1 MNINNRMGN
10 NFLVGTGRYNQQ
22 PPSLS
27 ATPKPISMSC
37 EQKKAFLYNKAKIK
51 QINQQVSAQ
60 MAGNGVDRAIGFF
73 LARGNL
79 FSVILSALMELL
91 KNQKDVLKHGA
102 EISQTVN
109 QNMTKISNSVYYLQ
123 QALDNMLYAITTG
136 PDKHNRF
143 GYSIPKI
150 EDESGYIHVFWKPT
164 DRSSTPPA
172 TCRELTGKIREA
184 YETSG
189 YNPPIMKISP
199 FFVILQLLKRGFPQG
214 VSRLDHISLSGMYM
228 YNGSLWALHSPGWD
242 SNSFDCYVLNAASRY
257 IRLKTHFAWL
267 QGQESG
273 ISADK
278 DQINSNLDAAL
289 NDDSLILREIKKLL
303 DKQNAAGKKLGGFG
317 G

>member
-1 MNINNRMGN
+1 MGN
-10 NFLVGTGRYNQQ
+10 NFLVGAGRYNQQ

-109 QNMTKISNSVYYLQ
+109 QNMTKISNSVYCLQ

-150 EDESGYIHVFWKPT
+150 EDEAGYYHAFWDPT
-164 DRSSTPPA
+164 DRSDQPPS
-172 TCRELTGKIREA
+172 TCRKLIVEIRWA
-184 YETSG
+184 YEIWH
-189 YNPPIMKISP
+189 YDPPIMRISP

-214 VSRLDHISLSGMYM
+214 VSRLDHISVNGMFM
-228 YNGSLWALHSPGWD
+228 YRGYLWAHHRSWD
-242 SNSFDCYVLNAASRY
+242 SNSFDCYVLHGASRY
-257 IRLKTHFAWL
+257 IRLKTHLAWL

-317 G
+317 

>member
-1 MNINNRMGN
+1 MGN
-10 NFLVGTGRYNQQ
+10 NFLVETGRYNQQ

-109 QNMTKISNSVYYLQ
+109 QNMTKISNSVYCLQ

-143 GYSIPKI
+143 GYSIPEI
-150 EDESGYIHVFWKPT
+150 EDQAGYYHAFWKPT
-164 DRSSTPPA
+164 DGKPNPPA
-172 TCRELTGKIREA
+172 TCRELIGKIREA
-184 YETSG
+184 YEIWR
-189 YNPPIMKISP
+189 YDPPIMMISP

-214 VSRLDHISLSGMYM
+214 VSRLDHIEQTNMKVYSWRWG
-228 YNGSLWALHSPGWD
+228 PGWD
-242 SNSFDCYVLNAASRY
+242 SNSFDCYVLHNASRY
-257 IRLKTHFAWL
+257 IRLKTHLAWL

-289 NDDSLILREIKKLL
+289 NDDSLILQEIKKTL

-317 G
+317 